1 MSTTVRSYAFEDML
15 CLVGPEGTPGVP
27 ISGWDTDGG
36 LEFEFPEDMVS
47 HEAGAAGEVFLSKNS
62 DQRVTVNITVR
73 QGTRGALYLG
83 GLLVAAD
90 NASSGIPK
98 HTFFMKSFSTG
109 EIVRSSKAVFIGR
122 PTPNQQAE
130 SSERVFQMLLP
141 DAAGKI
147 VYGLP
152 F

>member
-1 MSTTVRSYAFEDML
+1 MATTVRDYAFEDMI
-15 CLVGPEGTPGVP
+15 CNIGPAGAGIVD

-73 QGTRGALYLG
+73 QGTQACTYLG
-83 GLLVAAD
+83 GLLIAQDRARGD
-90 NASSGIPK
+90 IPK

-109 EIVRSSKAVFIGR
+109 EIVKSDKAIFTQR

-141 DAAGKI
+141 DAAGRI
-147 VYGLP
+147 LYGTSL
-152 F
+152 